1 MLLNAT
7 SYLFLFIPSSNLK
20 QMSRQINQPINQV
33 RLTNVATVRMNRG
46 GKRFEI
52 ACYRNKVVNYRQGL
66 ETDLSE
72 VLQTDRIFTNV
83 SKGQF
88 AKSSDLEQVFQ
99 TRNEQ
104 DIAKLILEKGSL
116 QVSDLERSQQIE
128 NTLREVAT
136 WVANN
141 CVSRESQRPFTVPQ
155 IRHAM
160 KQAEF
165 APHPTRSVKRQYLD
179 CYKLLQEKDILPIE
193 RAKMK
198 LLLVYPVSQE
208 AIVLDQLGKL
218 EIVPMEETASKNND
232 EAQTTV
238 LVDPSLYRDLDEICK
253 NATGRLE
260 IVQQVVRQEGDVDL
274 ELEMERK
281 KNQATTTVASNEEAQ
296 LANAMEQTLFI
307 DNVQSKTDSTSESTP
322 SPLDKAD
329 NDEDLYG
336 SHNAD
341 NTMRQNQKKA
351 NKKSKKA
358 KRREKEETVERQARI
373 DAEKQRQEERAKT
386 MGTTQGQETLTD
398 TQQGEAKTCNTCG
411 GSFPSAAAYRAHFRS
426 DWHRYNIKLK
436 MNGVAPVSEQEFLL
450 CDSDAFFEDM

>member
-1 MLLNAT
+1 
-7 SYLFLFIPSSNLK
+7 
-20 QMSRQINQPINQV
+20 MSRQINQPINQV

-46 GKRFEI
+46 GRRFEI

-83 SKGQF
+83 SKGEF
-88 AKSSDLEQVFQ
+88 AKTSDLEQVFHTQ
-99 TRNEQ
+99 NEQ
-104 DIAKLILEKGSL
+104 EIAQLILEKGDL

-198 LLLVYPVSQE
+198 LLLAYPVSQE
-208 AIVLDQLGKL
+208 AFILNQLDKL
-218 EIVPMEETASKNND
+218 QIVPMEETAKDND

-253 NATGRLE
+253 NAKGRLE
-260 IVQQVVRQEGDVDL
+260 ILQQVVRQEGDVDL

-281 KNQATTTVASNEEAQ
+281 KQQMVLTTAASNEETQ
-296 LANAMEQTLFI
+296 LANAMEQTLSI
-307 DNVQSKTDSTSESTP
+307 GDMQRNADSTSMP
-322 SPLDKAD
+322 SVSHLNEAD
-329 NDEDLYG
+329 SDEDHYG
-336 SHNAD
+336 SHNAG
-341 NTMRQNQKKA
+341 NTMRQHQKKA

-358 KRREKEETVERQARI
+358 KRREKEEAAERQARI

-386 MGTTQGQETLTD
+386 MGTTQGRQESSTD
-398 TQQGEAKTCNTCG
+398 VTQQGEAKSCNTCG
-411 GSFPSAAAYRAHFRS
+411 GSFSSAAVYRAHFRS

-436 MNGVAPVSEQEFLL
+436 MNGVTPVSEQEFLL
-450 CDSDAFFEDM
+450 CDSDAFFD